1 MWPPKNDDRA
11 NFLIFFVLFLFI
23 QPMGL
28 GSELGHTARFLA
40 TVNNFY
46 FINLKYQSLVGKIT
60 LTQIYPGFHSEEGIA
75 LKFVECKQSVSH

>member
-1 MWPPKNDDRA
+1 MWPPKNDHRE

-46 FINLKYQSLVGKIT
+46 FINLKLSEFSWKDNPHTNLSGFSFRGGNRFKIRRM
-60 LTQIYPGFHSEEGIA
+60 QA
-75 LKFVECKQSVSH
+75 VS